1 MKSGWKIK
9 EETIKKN
16 NLSFLSRIMYAIFGY
31 QTKEFVENMLLEKR
45 QLPQG
50 GTAFEEW
57 SDRIIAGALIEA
69 EPISLKYALANMIMH
84 LGPTE
89 SHKEDAFFI
98 HQLKKSA
105 ANQVANSK
113 IEEYKEIYKA
123 KAAEKEKEI
132 EEQTK
137 TN

>member
-9 EETIKKN
+9 ETQNETPT
-16 NLSFLSRIMYAIFGY
+16 LSLWSRIVYAIFGY
-31 QTKEFVENMLLEKR
+31 QTKSFISNMMLVKR
-45 QLPQG
+45 PLPQG
-50 GTAFEEW
+50 GSEFEEW
-57 SDRIIAGALIEA
+57 SDRIIGGALIEA
-69 EPISLKYALANMIMH
+69 EPVSLKFALANMIMH

-113 IEEYKEIYKA
+113 IEEYKEVYKKKQEA
-123 KAAEKEKEI
+123 KAQEA
-132 EEQTK
+132 Q
-137 TN
+137 